1 MGSSKPSNP
10 LDKVGSFEI
19 TSYEYNGKDIIITKI
34 KALDNEGVYMKFVK
48 LESVLPYL
56 SQKPI
61 RFKTKIEDNPHVK
74 ELMERFG
81 ATPVIK
87 KQ

>member
-1 MGSSKPSNP
+1 MDSEQSNP
-10 LDKVGSFEI
+10 LDKIGSFEV
-19 TSYEYNGKDIIITKI
+19 TSYHYENGSIVITKV
-34 KALDNEGVYMKFVK
+34 KVLDNDGEYMKFAK
-48 LESVLPYL
+48 LEKVMPFL

-61 RFKTKIEDNPHVK
+61 RFKTKLEDNPHVK

-81 ATPVIK
+81 ATPIIK